1 MTNQIVRI
9 QLFDKNQIMFYDTQ
23 NHCCSVSAQKG
34 IKQTT
39 PVYMMKYVTNCKL
52 NFIAFILIRV
62 INFCRKLK
70 LEMRF
75 PNS

>member
-9 QLFDKNQIMFYDTQ
+9 RLFDKNQIMFYDAQ

-34 IKQTT
+34 IKQKT

-52 NFIAFILIRV
+52 NFISFILIRV